1 MLFHLTLVHDAAHC
15 PGYHPELIPTM
26 MESMSKREDLAQSLG
41 VKIHSIL
48 NAAPDHVF
56 YAIGEAD
63 RPMQMAMFVARLMP
77 LEQAEIRMHAV
88 ETIEDT
94 ESFIRSMGPPQ
105 A

>member
-1 MLFHLTLVHDAAHC
+1 
-15 PGYHPELIPTM
+15 
-26 MESMSKREDLAQSLG
+26 
-41 VKIHSIL
+41 
-48 NAAPDHVF
+48 
-56 YAIGEAD
+56 
-63 RPMQMAMFVARLMP
+63 MQMAMFVARLMP